1 MIGIYKI
8 TSPSNKTYIG
18 QSIDIENRKTQYIR
32 LDKSCIGPKL
42 YNSLKKHGFKNHK
55 FETIEEC
62 SLEQLNERETY
73 WKQVYINEFGWV
85 KALFC
90 ELYDNGGGPRS
101 EEVKCKI
108 KINSLGKNSKP
119 ILQYDLQGNF
129 IKRWLSIKTAE
140 DTYGKAIKSVLSGDI
155 NTAGK
160 FIWRY
165 ENNPIIE
172 NNFALPTHKLS
183 KPVNQIDPITDVVIK
198 TWNSVADIYR
208 ELNYPTSNI
217 STCCNKKQKTAY
229 GYKWEY
235 KN

>member
-8 TSPSNKTYIG
+8 ISPSNKTYIG
-18 QSIDIENRKTQYIR
+18 QSINIKNRKAQYMM

-42 YNSLKKHGFKNHK
+42 YNSLQKYGPENHK
-55 FETIEEC
+55 FEIIEEC
-62 SLEQLNERETY
+62 DLEQLNKRETY
-73 WKQVYINEFGWV
+73 WKHVYIDEYGWE

-101 EEVKCKI
+101 EEIKNKI
-108 KINSLGKNSKP
+108 KMNSLGKNSRS

-129 IKRWLSIKTAE
+129 IKKWLSIKEAE
-140 DTYGKAIKSVLSGDI
+140 DIYGKAIKSVLSGDI

-165 ENNPIIE
+165 ENDPIMK
-172 NNFALPTHKLS
+172 NNFVLPTHKLS
-183 KPVNQIDPITDVVIK
+183 KPVNQIDMITGETIK
-198 TWNSVADIYR
+198 TWNSVADINR
-208 ELNYPTSNI
+208 ELHYPTSNI
-217 STCCNKKQKTAY
+217 SACCNNKQKTAY
-229 GYKWEY
+229 GYKWKY